1 MAFCSSC
8 GAQMDDNAVF
18 CLNCGAQKAAPAP
31 APAPAPVQAQAPV
44 QPQQPV
50 YQQPVYQQPVYQ
62 QQPMYQQ
69 PMYVKPK
76 IPGRGFGISSLVLG
90 IIGLVYGFIF
100 LIDVVAM
107 MDTWYISSLLEEM
120 IAPVVIFSVLS
131 ILSVSFGAAG
141 FSRGYRNGVCKSGLV
156 LGIIGLCMYVLS
168 VVLCLTA

>member
-18 CLNCGAQKAAPAP
+18 CLNCGAQKAAPA
-31 APAPAPVQAQAPV
+31 QAPV
-44 QPQQPV
+44 QPQAPVQAPAYQQPV
-50 YQQPVYQQPVYQ
+50 YQQPVYQQPV
-62 QQPMYQQ
+62 YQQ

-100 LIDVVAM
+100 MIDVIAM
-107 MDTWYISSLLEEM
+107 LDSYWFDFDYILEGM
-120 IAPVVIFSVLS
+120 IVPLIIFSVLS

-141 FSRGYRNGVCKSGLV
+141 FNRGYRNGVCKSGLV
-156 LGIIGLCMYVLS
+156 LGIIGLCTYVLS
-168 VVLCLTA
+168 VVLCFTA